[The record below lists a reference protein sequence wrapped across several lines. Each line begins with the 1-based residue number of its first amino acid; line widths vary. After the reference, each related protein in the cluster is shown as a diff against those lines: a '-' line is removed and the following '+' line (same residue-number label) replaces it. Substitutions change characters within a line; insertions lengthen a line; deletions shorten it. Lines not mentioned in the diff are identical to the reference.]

1 MHINELLVEPDTVED
16 DGIEL
21 TSFSVDDELPQWM
34 TELCSDLVGLEN
46 AVQVRMVLSLYFDE
60 LDWGGTAD

>member
-21 TSFSVDDELPQWM
+21 TSFSVDDFTPQRMNEICDEMVW
-34 TELCSDLVGLEN
+34 LN
-46 AVQVRMVLSLYFDE
+46 AVQNRMLLSLYFDK